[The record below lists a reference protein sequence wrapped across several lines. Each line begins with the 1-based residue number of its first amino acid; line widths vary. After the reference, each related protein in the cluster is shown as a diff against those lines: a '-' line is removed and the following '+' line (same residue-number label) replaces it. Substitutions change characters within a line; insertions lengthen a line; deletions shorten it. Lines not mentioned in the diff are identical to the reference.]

1 VSARTI
7 ELSAAPATDVERAA
21 NRLARP
27 RARAALAVKRLA
39 DVVLALAMLVAVIP
53 LVLAVLLL
61 LGFAGEGV
69 IERRTRLGR
78 NGQLLTLIRFR
89 TLPGGA
95 VGRWLERAG
104 ARELP
109 LLLTVLRGRM
119 SFVGPRPVA
128 PGSHHTG
135 PRRLLAPGLIGPDPD
150 CADAYVEQWTLR
162 NDARLLAGRRT
173 AHHSV
178 SNSSS

>member
-1 VSARTI
+1 LPDI
-7 ELSAAPATDVERAA
+7 ERAA
-21 NRLARP
+21 ARLARP
-27 RARAALAVKRLA
+27 GARVALAGKRLA
-39 DVVLALAMLVAVIP
+39 DLTLALAMLVAVLPVLIVV
-53 LVLAVLLL
+53 LVL
-61 LGFAGEGV
+61 LGFAGDGL

-78 NGQLLTLIRFR
+78 HGRPIVLTRFR

-119 SFVGPRPVA
+119 SFVGPRPA
-128 PGSHHTG
+128 EQGLDHTG
-135 PRRLLAPGLIGPDPD
+135 PRRLMAPGLIGPG
-150 CADAYVEQWTLR
+150 DARDDEYVERWTLLR
-162 NDARLLAGRRT
+162 DARLLAGRGT